1 MDQITEVTR
10 EGWFSRIVGSFK
22 SVLVGLLLF
31 FVSFPLLWW
40 NEGRA
45 VQTARS
51 LDEGAG
57 AVVTVQ
63 ADKID
68 PAQQGKLVHLA
79 GLAQT
84 TETLRDED
92 FGVAQPAIKL
102 VRSVEMYQW
111 VEAKKTETEKKLGGS
126 EEKKTV
132 YRYEKQWS
140 ATRQDSS
147 QFKEPNGHSNPAL
160 KVEPRTWVAQNVTVG
175 AFTLPRAMVDGIGPA
190 TPLALG
196 QQDLAKLTPEFQA
209 LARVSGGA
217 IILRPGA
224 QSASFDPTSPEI
236 GDHRVGFSVVP
247 AAEVSL
253 VAKQSGSSFEP
264 YQTKAGDPISLI
276 RPGKLTA
283 EAMFQS
289 AEAANQTLT
298 WIARAVG
305 FLCMLFGVGMVFRP
319 LVVVADVVP
328 LIGSLLGLGTF
339 LVALGV
345 ALPLSTLTIAVAWL
359 MVRPLLGGALL
370 AGAVLVLGGVIALG
384 RKRKAARA
392 AKAAKAETA
401 RP

>member
-22 SVLVGLLLF
+22 SVLVGLCLF
-31 FVSFPLLWW
+31 IVSFPVLWW

-45 VQTARS
+45 VQTTRS

-63 ADKID
+63 ADKVD
-68 PAQQGKLVHLA
+68 PAQEGKLIHLA

-84 TETLRDED
+84 TDELRDED
-92 FGVAQPAIKL
+92 FGIEQKAIKL

-111 VEAKKTETEKKLGGS
+111 VEVKKTETEKKLGGS

-140 ATRQDSS
+140 ASRQDSS
-147 QFKEPNGHSNPAL
+147 QFKEPTGHANPAL
-160 KVEPRTWVAQNVTVG
+160 KVEPLTRVAQNVTIG
-175 AFTLPRAMVDGIGPA
+175 AFTLPRAMVDSIGPA

-196 QQDLAKLTPEFQA
+196 EPALGKLTPEFQA
-209 LARVSGGA
+209 IARVSDGA
-217 IILRPGA
+217 IMLRPGA
-224 QSASFDPTSPEI
+224 VSASFDPTSPEI
-236 GDHRVGFSVVP
+236 GDHRVAFSVVP

-253 VAKQSGSSFEP
+253 VAKQRGSTFEP

-276 RPGKLTA
+276 RAGKLTA

-289 AEAANQTLT
+289 AVAANQTLT
-298 WIARAVG
+298 WILRAAG

-339 LVALGV
+339 LVAFGI
-345 ALPLSTLTIAVAWL
+345 ALPLSALTIAAAWL
-359 MVRPLLGGALL
+359 VVRPLLGGALIG
-370 AGAVLVLGGVIALG
+370 GAVLVLVGVIALG

-392 AKAAKAETA
+392 AKAASAAT
-401 RP
+401 